1 METFD
6 LKATSFQIY
15 IIVFPSVFLFLQ
27 KKRKK
32 NKAQN
37 QNNQNFI
44 VFLCVWFFKLQLL
57 LMQKLQL
64 WWMYSSN
71 FCLCYFGSK
80 SSVVS
85 VFIVYVEVLEV
96 VVVVVDVDYHFINL
110 IFKPYHSP
118 QFPRLSLIIKFLF
131 LQYRI
136 QYRTVKLL
144 LLSQSTTRIN
154 IK

>member
-15 IIVFPSVFLFLQ
+15 IIVFASVFLFLQ

-32 NKAQN
+32 NKAKIKIIKISL
-37 QNNQNFI
+37 FCC
-44 VFLCVWFFKLQLL
+44 VFGFFKLQLL
-57 LMQKLQL
+57 MMQKLQL

-96 VVVVVDVDYHFINL
+96 VVVVVDVDYHFINF